1 MNSKRLGFMLVTTA
15 LSIAVSSAFAAPR
28 TATGGA
34 GIAGTPPSACAPPSN
49 RIVDRLSLRIF
60 GLTADQRLVCFRDR
74 TPQIA
79 SSIGFVSGLVTDT
92 ALVGIDYRV
101 QDGLL
106 YGVGNAGGV
115 YTINTTTAA
124 ATLVNRLSI
133 AQVGTRFG
141 VDFNPAADRL
151 RIISDTGQSLRHNV
165 NAGGVT
171 IEDTALNYVAGVP
184 APSVIGAAYTNNDL
198 DANTATTLF
207 DIDTALDQVVL
218 QSPANGGTLAATGK
232 LTVDAQ
238 AAVGMDI
245 YSTVRNGVTV
255 DNEALA
261 VLAPV
266 GGTPALYQIEL
277 TTGRAV
283 PRGSFATD
291 NAVID
296 IAIPLGQR

>member
-1 MNSKRLGFMLVTTA
+1 MNSKRLGFILTTTA
-15 LSIAVSSAFAAPR
+15 LSIAMSSAFAAPR
-28 TATGGA
+28 NASSA
-34 GIAGTPPSACAPPSN
+34 PGIAGGPPLACAAPTN
-49 RIVDRLSLRIF
+49 RILDRLSLRVF
-60 GLTADQRLVCFRDR
+60 GLTADGRLVCFRDR

-79 SSIGFVSGLVTDT
+79 SSIGFVTGLVTDT
-92 ALVGIDYRV
+92 SLVGIDFRV
-101 QDGLL
+101 QNGLL

-124 ATLVNRLSI
+124 ATLVNRLSV
-133 AQVGTRFG
+133 AQSGTRFG

-151 RIISDTGQSLRHNV
+151 RVTSDNGQNLRHNV
-165 NAGGVT
+165 NDGAT
-171 IEDTALNYVAGVP
+171 IADSVLNYTVGTP
-184 APSVIGAAYTNNDL
+184 AASVIGAAYTNNDL

-207 DIDTALDQVVL
+207 DLDTAMDQVVV
-218 QSPANGGTLAATGK
+218 QSPANAGTLAPTGK

-266 GGTPALYQIEL
+266 GGTPQLYDIEL
-277 TTGRAV
+277 TTGKATL
-283 PRGSFATD
+283 RGTFAGE
-291 NAVID
+291 NAVVD